1 MARKQAMASRW
12 ADMQDDDV
20 EIDFAEIDF
29 ETYAVFYLFFNLT
42 QNGMS
47 FSTATELTRS
57 FTDEMRQKL
66 HDLIADWRRL
76 QGVNPLGR

>member
-1 MARKQAMASRW
+1 MASRW

-20 EIDFAEIDF
+20 EIDLAEIDF
-29 ETYAVFYLFFNLT
+29 ETYAVFYVFFNLT

>member
-1 MARKQAMASRW
+1 MASRW
-12 ADMQDDDV
+12 ADMQDDV
-20 EIDFAEIDF
+20 EIDFVEIDF

-66 HDLIADWRRL
+66 HDLIADWMRL
-76 QGVNPLGR
+76 QGRTMNPLGR